1 MDAIGIT
8 SDEDSVNDNGSVTS
22 IVSETKSIIEEGE
35 LFDCCYP
42 VSSLFPIN
50 IVLCSETL

>member
-22 IVSETKSIIEEGE
+22 IVSETKSVIEEGE
-35 LFDCCYP
+35 LFNHHFL
-42 VSSLFPIN
+42 VSSLFPTN
-50 IVLCSETL
+50 AVDCCETS